1 MLHGEKVTLR
11 ALERDDLP
19 FLHALVNDLETQ
31 WLVSE
36 HPPVPTSLAAMQAE
50 FDRAAAS
57 DGSESPIRFL
67 VELDGERVGRCVV
80 YAIDR
85 YARNCRMGV
94 TLAREGRGRRL
105 GSDVVRTLL
114 DYCFR
119 VLDMHRVALDC
130 LATNEAGLATWRA
143 CGFVEEAR
151 LREHAWYEG
160 GYVDMVHMG
169 ILRSEWAGARGG
181 TDQE

>member
-1 MLHGEKVTLR
+1 MLRGERVRLR
-11 ALERDDLP
+11 AVERGDLP
-19 FLHALVNDLETQ
+19 FLHALVNDLDTQ

-36 HPPVPTSLAAMQAE
+36 HPPVPMSLAAMEAE
-50 FDRAAAS
+50 FDRAAN
-57 DGSESPIRFL
+57 DDSEAPLRFT
-67 VELDGERVGRCVV
+67 VEVDEERVGRCVV

-85 YARNCRMGV
+85 YSRNCRIGV
-94 TLAREGRGRRL
+94 TLAREGRGRGL

-119 VLDMHRVALDC
+119 VLDMHKVALES
-130 LATNEAGLATWRA
+130 LATNEAGLATWKS

-160 GYVDMVHMG
+160 MYVDMIHMG
-169 ILRSEWAGARGG
+169 ILRSDWAATR
-181 TDQE
+181 D